1 MPSNSNWF
9 LQFFNDEE
17 DDYTYRKKKYDKS
30 CDIPKIFV
38 NSVFLI
44 NSSDGAVTDDQC
56 NRMVEALNI
65 QLTTF
70 CDDWSIKPVIL
81 TRSVLPPPGSYQIIL
96 TSDPQYSIPGVYG
109 YHMATLAD
117 GTVKAYVSVNNII
130 PDPAKIPP
138 GAIVP
143 PNGIL
148 YPTAA
153 NGASVAR
160 VVSHEL
166 LEMIVNPGVDKY
178 YLANVDKLKIPIRD
192 EKGKIITGMFPFIAE
207 VSDAVNQLSYTIIT
221 SDSTK
226 VQVSDYILPSWFSVV
241 GKAPFNYNNTLQ
253 GPLTLSIGGYY
264 SRENSSK
271 PYSVEYK
278 N

>member
-1 MPSNSNWF
+1 MP
-9 LQFFNDEE
+9 
-17 DDYTYRKKKYDKS
+17 
-30 CDIPKIFV
+30 
-38 NSVFLI
+38 
-44 NSSDGAVTDDQC
+44 
-56 NRMVEALNI
+56 
-65 QLTTF
+65 
-70 CDDWSIKPVIL
+70 
-81 TRSVLPPPGSYQIIL
+81 
-96 TSDPQYSIPGVYG
+96 
-109 YHMATLAD
+109 TLAD
-117 GTVKAYVSVNNII
+117 GSVKAYVCVNAII
-130 PDPAKIPP
+130 QNNPATLPP
-138 GAIVP
+138 GAIP
-143 PNGIL
+143 LPNGIL
-148 YPTAA
+148 YPTGS

-271 PYSVEYK
+271 PYSIEYK